1 MSAKVS
7 YSMPSLPT
15 ELSFAEYLRLYS
27 GLEGVCSE
35 WIGGKV
41 ALYPVTNNQQ
51 HQNIIF
57 LLGVILHFFL
67 SLRGLGRL
75 IQSGIPMYLGEDKA
89 AREPDL
95 MILLGENVQRAKPTY
110 VDGAADI
117 VVEVVSPESSS
128 RDYGV
133 KFTEYEAA
141 GVREYWL
148 IDPLRQMVMIYHLT
162 RLEVSGEA
170 AWRYQLLPHDGQGRF
185 TSRLLPN
192 FALDPRTLW
201 QETLPDGG
209 ALWAL
214 VQAML

>member
-1 MSAKVS
+1 MTAKVS
-7 YSMPSLPT
+7 RSLPDLPT
-15 ELSFAEYLRLYS
+15 ELSFAEYLRVYS
-27 GLEGVCSE
+27 DLEGFRSE
-35 WIGGKV
+35 WISGKA

-51 HQNIIF
+51 HQNIVF

-75 IQSGIPMYLGEDKA
+75 IQSGIPMYLGEDKS

-95 MILLGENVQRAKPTY
+95 MVLLGDNAQRAKPTY
-110 VDGAADI
+110 IDGAADI

-148 IDPLRQMVMIYHLT
+148 IDPLRRMAMIYHLT
-162 RLEVSGEA
+162 QLEINGET
-170 AWRYQLLPHDGQGRF
+170 AWRYQLVPHDAQGRF
-185 TSRLLPN
+185 VSRLLPA
-192 FALDPRTLW
+192 FALDPHLLW
-201 QETLPDGG
+201 QETVPDG
-209 ALWAL
+209 ATIWAL
-214 VQAML
+214 VQAMS

>member
-1 MSAKVS
+1 MTAQVS
-7 YSMPSLPT
+7 HTAPSLPT

-27 GLEGVCSE
+27 GLEGVRSE

-51 HQNIIF
+51 HQNIVF

-67 SLRGLGRL
+67 SLRSLGKL

-95 MILLGENVQRAKPTY
+95 MILLGESAQRAKPTY

-162 RLEVSGEA
+162 RLEISGEV
-170 AWRYQLLPHDGQGRF
+170 AWRYQLVPHDAQGRF
-185 TSRLLPN
+185 ISRLLPN
-192 FALDPRTLW
+192 FALDPRLLW
-201 QETLPDGG
+201 QETLPDGA